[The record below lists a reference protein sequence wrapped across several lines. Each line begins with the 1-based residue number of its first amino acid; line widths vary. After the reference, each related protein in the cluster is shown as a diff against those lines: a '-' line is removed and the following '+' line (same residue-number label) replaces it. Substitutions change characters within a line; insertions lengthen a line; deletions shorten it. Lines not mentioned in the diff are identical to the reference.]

1 MFIRRLASIF
11 SLAGLALCILMCIL
25 FCFEMKSWGFSQ
37 MELAVLFVVC
47 VLICYVFAAIV
58 IHNQHSSLTMFL
70 VGVVMI
76 LFVALQI
83 LGISLLSDIIKAYFL
98 L

>member
-1 MFIRRLASIF
+1 MFARRITSAF
-11 SLAGLALCILMCIL
+11 SLISLALCILMCIL

-37 MELAVLFVVC
+37 MELTTLFFAC
-47 VLICYVFAAIV
+47 VLICYIFASIV
-58 IHNQHSSLTMFL
+58 IGNQHSALTMFL

-83 LGISLLSDIIKAYFL
+83 ISISFLQEVIKAFFIL
-98 L
+98 